1 MKNKNLWADKDVF
14 SFYNEMRSGIF
25 FAQIVNVS
33 AHKFITSTQLLY
45 FGWVQPIKFL
55 KSFEYPLPN
64 RLSNRP
70 GF

>member
-1 MKNKNLWADKDVF
+1 MKNKNLWADKNVF

-25 FAQIVNVS
+25 SAQIVNVS
-33 AHKFITSTQLLY
+33 AHKFITSIQLLY
-45 FGWVQPIKFL
+45 LGWVQPVNFL

-64 RLSNRP
+64 RLSNWP